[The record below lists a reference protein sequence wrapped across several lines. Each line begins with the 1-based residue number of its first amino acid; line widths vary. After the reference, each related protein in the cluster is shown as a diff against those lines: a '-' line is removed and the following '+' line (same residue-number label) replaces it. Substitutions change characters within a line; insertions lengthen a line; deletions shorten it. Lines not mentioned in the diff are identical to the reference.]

1 MCLENFV
8 RARRN
13 DVWEKSA
20 EENSGVREGE
30 REFKKTTKETQNEKL
45 HNIFILRIIMSIK

>member
-45 HNIFILRIIMSIK
+45 HNILSSA